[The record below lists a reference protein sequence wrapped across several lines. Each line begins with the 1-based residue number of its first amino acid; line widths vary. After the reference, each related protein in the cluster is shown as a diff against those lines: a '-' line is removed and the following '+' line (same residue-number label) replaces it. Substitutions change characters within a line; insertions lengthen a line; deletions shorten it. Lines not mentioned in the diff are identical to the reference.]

1 MISIYRK
8 NLQNKLSKKGWL
20 ARNLAILF
28 QSGNIPNFR
37 CAFSTN
43 IRLGGDVLKK
53 SWRSLQDVISVIA
66 SHLANTSWRRFRK
79 TYCKYVLKTS
89 SRRLQ
94 DVWEDEK
101 VLRWGRLQDLLK
113 TSWKTRNVCGVS
125 GLISLCYHTVLFC
138 LFREFFLIIYSC

>member
-43 IRLGGDVLKK
+43 IRLGEDVLKK

-66 SHLANTSWRRFRK
+66 SHLANTSW
-79 TYCKYVLKTS
+79 
-89 SRRLQ
+89 RRLQ

-138 LFREFFLIIYSC
+138 LFRELFLIIYSC